1 MSIFSKKTTP
11 TIDPEQRA
19 LIENAQARVRQ
30 KKRLYRHFVLFLAG
44 AILMIIINLALG
56 FGKDVKIFDTDWFV
70 WGILLWTFFFLV
82 HGINVFVLNRFMDK
96 AWEEEQINKLIK
108 KQQDKIA
115 ELEEKV
121 AEAHPLPEKKTSNES
136 EVIPTPTDPNTLL

>member
-19 LIENAQARVRQ
+19 LIEHAQARVRQ
-30 KKRLYRHFVLFLAG
+30 KKKLYRHFVLFLAG
-44 AILMIIINLALG
+44 AILLIVINELLG
-56 FGKDVKIFDTDWFV
+56 IGKEVKIFGKDWFI
-70 WGILLWTFFFLV
+70 WAILLWVFFFLV
-82 HGINVFVLNRFMDK
+82 HFINVFVLHRFMNK

-108 KQQDKIA
+108 KQQDRIA

-121 AEAHPLPEKKTSNES
+121 AVEHPLPEKKTLPDTE
-136 EVIPTPTDPNTLL
+136 ETTPIDPNTPL